1 MNTYVVT
8 KETEYYSNE
17 PIKKVLYAG
26 INKEVA
32 FSKINDTS
40 GNRLVLDVWFD
51 GIKIKSFIRIR
62 NGEWQVGF
70 DKLANTK
77 KEIEDYSTKLK
88 EAQSFLEMLERA
100 EHV

>member
-26 INKEVA
+26 VNKEVA

-40 GNRLVLDVWFD
+40 GNRLILDVWFD
-51 GIKIKSFIRIR
+51 GIKIKSFIKIH
-62 NGEWQVGF
+62 NDEWQVGF
-70 DKLANTK
+70 DKLTNTK
-77 KEIEDYSTKLK
+77 KEIEDYSTKLM
-88 EAQSFLEMLERA
+88 EAQTLLEMLERA
-100 EHV
+100 EQV